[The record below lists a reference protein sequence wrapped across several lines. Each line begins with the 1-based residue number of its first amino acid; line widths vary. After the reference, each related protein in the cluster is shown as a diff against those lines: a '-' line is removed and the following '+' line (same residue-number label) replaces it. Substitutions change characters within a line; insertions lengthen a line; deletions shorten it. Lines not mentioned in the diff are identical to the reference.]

1 MGPKQYSKFDQAW
14 VNYGQWLIKWRWLA
28 IALSLIVA
36 GIAGFGAQNLW
47 FDNNYRAFFSKEN
60 PQLQAFEELQDTYT
74 KNDNILIVLAPA
86 SGRVFTPEVLS
97 SVKNLTD
104 EAWRLPYAIR
114 VDSVTNFQHTRA
126 EEDDLLVTDL
136 AEDPGAMTP
145 TDIEYARSVA
155 VSEPALLRR
164 LINEQAS
171 VTALNITFQ
180 LPDPVT
186 NEVSEI
192 VAVVRQLVDEFE
204 TSNPDIAVKLTG
216 TVMMNNAF
224 FEASISDIKTLVP
237 FMYVAIIITMLLLLR
252 CLSSTV
258 GTVLVIGLSVATA
271 MGIAGWLG
279 MKLTSPS
286 ASAPTVIMTL
296 AVADCIHILV
306 TMFAQMRTGLAKR
319 AAIVES
325 LRINMQPVFLT
336 SVTTAIG
343 FLTLNFSDA
352 PPFRDLGNITAMGV
366 MAAFFFAIFFLP
378 AFVSVMPCRSVARRD
393 DRRGTR
399 MDRFADFVVMRHKAL
414 LSASILVS
422 LVVLAFIPRNE
433 LNDEFVQYFKPS
445 IEFRQ
450 HTDFTTD
457 NLTGLYQVQYSLKSG
472 EANGVSDP
480 AFLQKLEAFS
490 NWYRAQPHVMHVS
503 TMADT
508 FKRLNRNLH
517 GDDPDWYRLPD
528 NRELGAQY
536 LLLFEMSLPF
546 GLDLNNQLNIDKSST
561 QFVAATESISTVELR
576 DLVSRSE
583 QWLTDNAP
591 EMFSYGIGVSV
602 MFSYI
607 SERNIKSMLGGT
619 VLGLVLISG
628 ILLLALR
635 SVKLGVLSLLPNLLP
650 IGLTFGIWG
659 MTVAQINV
667 AASIVSGMILGIV
680 VDDTVHFLSKYL
692 RARREQ
698 GLDAQAA
705 VRYAFHTVGIALLVT
720 TLILVAGF
728 MVLAQSNFVING
740 VMSILTAMGIAIALI
755 VDFLFLPPLLIA
767 LDADPAR
774 PVSQITEV
782 EDAPV
787 PVNP

>member
-1 MGPKQYSKFDQAW
+1 MITNHYSRFDQAW
-14 VNYGQWLIKWRWLA
+14 VRYAEWLLRWRWLA
-28 IALSLIVA
+28 IVLSLAVA
-36 GIAGFGAQNLW
+36 GLAGFGAQNLW
-47 FDNNYRAFFSKEN
+47 FDNNYRAFFSEEN
-60 PQLQAFEELQDTYT
+60 PQLRAFEELQDTYT

-126 EEDDLLVTDL
+126 QEDDLLVTDL
-136 AEDPGAMTP
+136 VEDPGAMTP
-145 TDIEYARSVA
+145 ADIEYARSVA

-192 VAVVRQLVDEFE
+192 VAVVRQLVAEFE
-204 TSNPDIAVKLTG
+204 ASNPDIAVKLTG

-271 MGIAGWLG
+271 MGLAGWLG

-296 AVADCIHILV
+296 AVADCIHVLV
-306 TMFAQMRTGLAKR
+306 TMFAQMRRGLDKR
-319 AAIVES
+319 AAIIES
-325 LRINMQPVFLT
+325 IRINMQPVFLT
-336 SVTTAIG
+336 SVTTTIG

-366 MAAFFFAIFFLP
+366 MAAFVYAIFFLP
-378 AFVSVMPCRSVARRD
+378 ALVAVMPCRKPAATGEQH
-393 DRRGTR
+393 GTA
-399 MDRFADFVVMRHKAL
+399 MDRFAEFVVNRRKGLLTTSAL
-414 LSASILVS
+414 IS
-422 LVVLAFIPRNE
+422 VVILAFVPRNE

-450 HTDFTTD
+450 HTDFTTH
-457 NLTGLYQVQYSLKSG
+457 NLTGLYQVQYSLKADG
-472 EANGVSDP
+472 PNGVSDP
-480 AFLQKLEAFS
+480 EFLRKMEAFAD
-490 NWYRAQPHVMHVS
+490 WYRAQPHVLHVS
-503 TMADT
+503 TLTDT
-508 FKRLNRNLH
+508 FKRLNQNLH
-517 GDDPDWYRLPD
+517 GDDADWYRLPE
-528 NRELGAQY
+528 NRELAAQY
-536 LLLFEMSLPF
+536 LLLYEMSLPF

-561 QFVAATESISTVELR
+561 QFIAATESISTVELR
-576 DLVSRSE
+576 DIVSRSE
-583 QWLTDNAP
+583 QWLRANAP
-591 EMFSYGIGVSV
+591 DMFSYGIGVSV

-619 VLGLVLISG
+619 LLGLVLISG

-635 SVKLGVLSLLPNLLP
+635 SVKLGILSLLPNLLP
-650 IGLTFGIWG
+650 IGLAFGVWG

-698 GLDAQAA
+698 GLDSVAA
-705 VRYAFHTVGIALLVT
+705 VRYAFHTVGVALLVT

-740 VMSILTAMGIAIALI
+740 VMSILTAIGIALALI
-755 VDFLFLPPLLIA
+755 VDFFFLPPLLMA
-767 LDADPAR
+767 VDGDRASKD
-774 PVSQITEV
+774 STITEV
-782 EDAPV
+782 KDEAV
-787 PVNP
+787 LANT